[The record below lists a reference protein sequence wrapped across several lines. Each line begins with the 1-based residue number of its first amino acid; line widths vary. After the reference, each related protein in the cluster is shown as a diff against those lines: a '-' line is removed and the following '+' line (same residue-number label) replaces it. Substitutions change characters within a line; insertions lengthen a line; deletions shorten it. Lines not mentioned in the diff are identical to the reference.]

1 VRLVFL
7 GPPGSGKGT
16 QAGLLADRTEIL
28 HLSTGDILRGA
39 VALGTPTGQKAKSF
53 MEAGKLVPDDVVDA
67 LVAERLTGGDVPGF
81 VLDGYPRNVAQAEAL
96 AGLLASQGLALDA
109 VLFLD
114 VADEVLVA
122 RIAGRMDRRAD
133 DTEDVVRERLRVYR
147 TETEPL
153 VVYYEERGMLR
164 RIDGDRPIDAVRD
177 AVAAAVEGLGA

>member
-16 QAGLLADRTEIL
+16 QAGLLADRREIL

-39 VALGTPTGQKAKSF
+39 VALGTPTGVKAKSF
-53 MEAGKLVPDDVVDA
+53 MDKGRLVPDEVVDA
-67 LVAERLTGGDVPGF
+67 LVAERLRSEGGGF
-81 VLDGYPRNVAQAEAL
+81 VLDGYPRNVPQAEAL
-96 AGLLASQGLALDA
+96 ARLLEEEGVALDA

-122 RIAGRMDRRAD
+122 RIAGRQDRRAD
-133 DTEDVVRERLRVYR
+133 DTEEVVRERLKVYR

-153 VVYYEERGMLR
+153 VAHYEAQGLLKRV
-164 RIDGDRPIDAVRD
+164 DGDRPIDQVRD
-177 AVAAAVEGLGA
+177 AVTATLEELES